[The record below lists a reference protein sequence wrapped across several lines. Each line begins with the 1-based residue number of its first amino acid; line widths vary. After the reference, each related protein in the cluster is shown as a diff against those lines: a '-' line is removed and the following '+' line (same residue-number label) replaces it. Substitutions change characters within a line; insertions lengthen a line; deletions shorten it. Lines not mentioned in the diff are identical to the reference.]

1 MVQYRKSKKVGPFRL
16 TVSQRGI
23 STSVGAGPVR
33 ISRGAD
39 GKVRRTVRVPGTGI
53 YDTKV
58 VGTTRQARPAAA
70 AQPQAAQGLSVPAAT
85 VISGVLFVFFGLAAW
100 ASFAA
105 GVAWLGVPAALFA
118 LAFGAGLAGGI
129 FIGIT
134 TATKGKDV
142 AHAPTGARKGG
153 VHERA
158 DQPTPQRKR
167 QPERAV
173 LEAEAEAAEAEAQAA
188 LARAR
193 AIRLRMEA
201 QGNAK
206 PAASPQHSEPP
217 QGRPAPESPRKAPI
231 AKPRN
236 SPARANGLQ
245 LDDRVKVVTPGDD
258 SYLKVGTVTRILDNG
273 EVEVKLGMLSGTYTF
288 GSDELQFVGRKIR
301 W

>member
-23 STSVGAGPVR
+23 STSVGAGPLRV
-33 ISRGAD
+33 SRGAD
-39 GKVRRTVRVPGTGI
+39 GRVRRTVRVPGTGI

-58 VGTTRQARPAAA
+58 VGGTARPAAA

-167 QPERAV
+167 QPEQAV
-173 LEAEAEAAEAEAQAA
+173 LEAEAEAAEAEAEAA

-201 QGNAK
+201 QGNPK

-217 QGRPAPESPRKAPI
+217 GRRRAPESPPKATV

-236 SPARANGLQ
+236 SPARANGLR
-245 LDDRVKVVTPGDD
+245 LGDRVQVVTPGDA

-273 EVEVKLGMLSGTYTF
+273 EVDVKLGMLSGTYTF
-288 GSDELQFVGRKIR
+288 GSDELEFLDRKIR

>member
-23 STSVGAGPVR
+23 STSVGAGPLRV
-33 ISRGAD
+33 SRGAD
-39 GKVRRTVRVPGTGI
+39 GKVRRTVRLPGTGI

-58 VGTTRQARPAAA
+58 VGTRRQARSTAA
-70 AQPQAAQGLSVPAAT
+70 AQPQAAQGLSIPAAT
-85 VISGVLFVFFGLAAW
+85 VISGVLFVFSGLVAW

-105 GVAWLGVPAALFA
+105 GVMWLGIPTALFA
-118 LAFGAGLAGGI
+118 LIFGAGLAGGI
-129 FIGIT
+129 FISVS
-134 TATKGKDV
+134 TATKGRDR
-142 AHAPTGARKGG
+142 AHSPTGARNGG

-173 LEAEAEAAEAEAQAA
+173 LEARAEAAEAEAEAA

-201 QGNAK
+201 QGYPK
-206 PAASPQHSEPP
+206 PAASTQHSELPR
-217 QGRPAPESPRKAPI
+217 GRPAPESPREETVP
-231 AKPRN
+231 KPRN
-236 SPARANGLQ
+236 SPARAEELRLN
-245 LDDRVKVVTPGDD
+245 DRVQVLTPGDD
-258 SYLKVGTVTRILDNG
+258 HLKVGTVTRILDNG
-273 EVEVKLGMLSGTYTF
+273 EVDVKLGMLSGTYTY
-288 GSDELQFVGRKIR
+288 GSDELQFLGRKVR